1 MEVIN
6 GNKIYERINDK
17 DDVLY
22 ILLAGTTKIST
33 INGISAAGE
42 SPELTKLTPVLD
54 SEIIYSGKCLSYNVI
69 PMTSNGIPTPAII
82 TRASNEISKI
92 NTLIIDSGLMEYPK
106 IPFLYTGLKEAKK
119 FSEETALK
127 NYENA
132 VNYGEYIGK
141 LIDNTYKYIFIAESV
156 PGGTTTAYAV
166 LKALGYDYMTSSS
179 LKDNPGIIK
188 NDLVEKAFK
197 RIRLNRNDYNN
208 IIKEYGDYMMAL
220 SIGISRNV
228 KKSNIIYS
236 GGTQMANVY
245 LLDKLINRSK
255 NRYVFTTKY
264 IMNDDHNLMKNIVND
279 NVMYSNTD
287 FSGINGLKYYENGYV
302 KEGTGFGATFGL
314 SYIFSEDEN
323 MIYDN
328 IKRVYN
334 SFLN

>member
-6 GNKIYERINDK
+6 GNKIYEKINDK
-17 DDVLY
+17 DDILY
-22 ILLAGTTKIST
+22 ILLAGTTKISA

-42 SPELTKLTPVLD
+42 SPELTELTPTLD
-54 SEIIYSGKCLSYNVI
+54 SEIIHSGKCISYNVI
-69 PMTSNGIPTPAII
+69 PMTSGGIPTPAII

-92 NTLIIDSGLMEYPK
+92 NTLIIDSGLTEYPK
-106 IPFLYTGLKEAKK
+106 IPFLYTGLREARN

-132 VNYGEYIGK
+132 INYGEYIGK
-141 LIDNTYKYIFIAESV
+141 LIDNKYKYIFIAESV

-179 LKDNPGIIK
+179 LKENPDSVK
-188 NDLVEKAFK
+188 NDLIDRAFK
-197 RIRLNRNDYNN
+197 RVKLNRNDYNN
-208 IIKEYGDYMMAL
+208 IIREYGDYMMAL
-220 SIGISRNV
+220 SAGISRNV

-245 LLDKLINRSK
+245 LLDKLINKSR

-264 IMNDDHNLMKNIVND
+264 VMNDRNDLMRNIVND
-279 NVMYSNTD
+279 NIIYSNTD
-287 FSGINGLKYYENGYV
+287 FSNINGLNYYEKGYV
-302 KEGTGFGATFGL
+302 KEGTGFGAAFGL
-314 SYIFSEDEN
+314 SYILTEN
-323 MIYDN
+323 EKEIYSN

>member
-1 MEVIN
+1 MEIIN
-6 GNKIYERINDK
+6 GNKIYEKINDK
-17 DDVLY
+17 NDVLY
-22 ILLAGTTKIST
+22 ILLAGTTMVST
-33 INGISAAGE
+33 IKGISAAGE

-54 SEIIYSGKCLSYNVI
+54 SEIIHSGKCISYNVI

-92 NTLIIDSGLMEYPK
+92 STLMIDSGLTEEPK
-106 IPFLYTGLKEAKK
+106 IPFLYTGLKEAKN
-119 FSEETALK
+119 FSKETALK

-132 VNYGEYIGK
+132 INYGEYIGK
-141 LIDNTYKYIFIAESV
+141 LIDNKYKYIFIAESV

-179 LKDNPGIIK
+179 LKENPDNIK
-188 NDLVEKAFK
+188 NDLIEKAFK
-197 RIRLNRNDYNN
+197 RIKLNKNDYNS
-208 IIKEYGDYMMAL
+208 IIREYGDYMMAL
-220 SIGISRNV
+220 SIGISKNV

-245 LLDKLINRSK
+245 LLDKLINNSK
-255 NRYVFTTKY
+255 DRYVFTTKY
-264 IMNDDHNLMKNIVND
+264 VVEDKNNLMKNIVKD
-279 NVMYSNTD
+279 NLIYSNTD